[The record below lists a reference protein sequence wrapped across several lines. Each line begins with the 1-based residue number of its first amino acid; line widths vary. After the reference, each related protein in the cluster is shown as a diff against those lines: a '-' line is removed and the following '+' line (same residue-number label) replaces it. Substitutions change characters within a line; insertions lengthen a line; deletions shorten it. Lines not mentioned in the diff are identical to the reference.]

1 MLIIEDTA
9 FAEITVKDPAK
20 IYICLQKELYTLTEL
35 KRKITRHQFSLIQNS
50 ETLIA
55 RSENAKQHKLV

>member
-20 IYICLQKELYTLTEL
+20 IYIYAFK
-35 KRKITRHQFSLIQNS
+35 KSPIP
-50 ETLIA
+50 
-55 RSENAKQHKLV
+55 